1 MEESPFRF
9 ESPLKKKTGETFDF
23 RLWHLDNFFRRK
35 NYFGSFFCDFG
46 KKRRRNKKQIKLFD
60 DDDDDDVAT
69 HAAAF
74 GGIHF

>member
-46 KKRRRNKKQIKLFD
+46 KKRRNKKQIKLFD

>member
-9 ESPLKKKTGETFDF
+9 KTGETFPDF
-23 RLWHLDNFFRRK
+23 RLWTIFFIVKIILALFFVKCK
-35 NYFGSFFCDFG
+35 NYDFG
-46 KKRRRNKKQIKLFD
+46 KKRRNKKQIKLF